1 MAHEV
6 KMPQMGESIAEGTI
20 TTWLKKVGDRVERDA
35 PLFEIA
41 TDKVDA
47 EIPAPASGILLEI
60 RAQPG
65 DTVPIG
71 SIVAVIETDGA
82 GAVPTP
88 AASKA
93 PEPSRTPA
101 AVPPAPA
108 AVPAPAAAPAYAAPQ
123 PVPAAAAQPVAT
135 QPAVGRPAP
144 APLAAQGAERGTKSS
159 PLVRKIAAEHDVD
172 VSALHGTGLS
182 GRVTKQ
188 DIMQHLEGR
197 SAAPVA
203 ETQVVVD
210 TGRSGASPP
219 PPLLAS
225 GTGGELVV
233 PENLRPRLLAGD
245 RVEDLSI
252 MRLKIAEHM
261 VLSKRIS
268 PHVGTVWEMDFSR
281 IAAFRAKYKGI
292 WAERHGVNLTYNA
305 FILRAA
311 VNALKAFPM
320 VNASIDGKRLIYHAQ
335 VNLGIAVALDQGL
348 LVPVVHGA
356 DELNLL
362 GLTRRAGDLAQRA
375 RTKKLK
381 LEEMQG
387 GTFTVTNP
395 GNLGAMFNIPVINQP
410 QVAILGV
417 GTVEK
422 RPVVIDDAIAIRTRA
437 YLSLSFDHR
446 ALDGAV
452 ADQFMAKVKEGIE
465 KFDAAEL

>member
-1 MAHEV
+1 MLDIWRGRRLPFASLCLTASLLV
-6 KMPQMGESIAEGTI
+6 LSSCGERPSFSSSETGTYRI
-20 TTWLKKVGDRVERDA
+20 PDSSDA
-35 PLFEIA
+35 
-41 TDKVDA
+41 TRH
-47 EIPAPASGILLEI
+47 PAPSA
-60 RAQPG
+60 
-65 DTVPIG
+65 D
-71 SIVAVIETDGA
+71 
-82 GAVPTP
+82 AVPVP
-88 AASKA
+88 AGPSASVDEAA
-93 PEPSRTPA
+93 PT
-101 AVPPAPA
+101 
-108 AVPAPAAAPAYAAPQ
+108 AVPAAA
-123 PVPAAAAQPVAT
+123 VAAQPVAT
-135 QPAVGRPAP
+135 QPAVDRPAP
-144 APLAAQGAERGTKSS
+144 ASLAGPGAERGAKSS

-172 VSALHGTGLS
+172 VSTLHGTGLS
-182 GRVTKQ
+182 GRITKQ

-203 ETQVVVD
+203 ETQIAVD
-210 TGRSGASPP
+210 AGRSGAIQPP
-219 PPLLAS
+219 IAS
-225 GTGGELVV
+225 GTGGEWVV

-281 IAAFRAKYKGI
+281 IAAFRAKYKGV